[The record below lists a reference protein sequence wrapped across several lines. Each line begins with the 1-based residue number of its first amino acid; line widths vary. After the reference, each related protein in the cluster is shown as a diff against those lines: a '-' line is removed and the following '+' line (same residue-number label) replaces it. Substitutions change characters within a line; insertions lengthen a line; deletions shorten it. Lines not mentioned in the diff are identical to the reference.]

1 MDLQKLILVDG
12 NAIVHRAY
20 HAMPPF
26 RTKKGELV
34 NAVYGFASM
43 ILNILKKEK
52 PDFVAVSFDTKA
64 KTFRHEE
71 YKEYK
76 ATRVKGP
83 DELYLQFPRV
93 KELVRAFNIP
103 IYELDGFE
111 ADDVLGTLAHQAD
124 EKKNIRTYIMT
135 GDQDTL
141 QLITERTSV
150 LYPVKGFGETMI
162 YDVPRVLAKFGLG
175 PIQIP
180 DFKGLKGDSSDN
192 IPGVKGIGEKT
203 AITLLQKY
211 GSLENI
217 YENLDQIKGSV
228 HDKLERDKEQ
238 AFFSKKMATIV
249 LNVPITL
256 DLPSCHTHDY
266 DKNKVSALFEELEF
280 NSLLKKLNDFQ
291 SIGASNLPRAQLK
304 NSDHRNQATLF

>member
-1 MDLQKLILVDG
+1 MNLKKLILVDG

-26 RTKKGELV
+26 RTQKGELV

-43 ILNILKKEK
+43 LLNILRKER
-52 PDFVAVSFDTKA
+52 PDYIAVSFDTKA

-83 DELYLQFPRV
+83 DELYFQFPRV

-103 IYELDGFE
+103 IFELDGFE

-124 EKKNIRTYIMT
+124 KTKEVHTYIMT

-141 QLITERTSV
+141 QLITGRTSI

-162 YDVPRVLAKFGLG
+162 YDVPRVLAKFGIS
-175 PIQIP
+175 PTQIP
-180 DFKGLKGDSSDN
+180 DFKGLKGDASDN
-192 IPGVKGIGEKT
+192 IHGVKGIGEKT

-211 GSLENI
+211 GTLENI
-217 YENLDQIKGSV
+217 YENLEKITGAIHNKLAD
-228 HDKLERDKEQ
+228 DKDA

-249 LNVPITL
+249 CDVPVTL

-266 DKNKVSALFEELEF
+266 DKNAVTALFSELEF
-280 NSLLKKLNDFQ
+280 HSLLKKLNDFQ

-304 NSDHRNQATLF
+304 NSTPQNQGTLF